1 MHIYT
6 VTKHIIEYIFIQFH
20 RLFETISQYINYQI
34 ELRFSI
40 KLMAI
45 ILLYIATVIWQFV
58 SLSHFIFIK
67 SFETSGHLMMY
78 NIHVKKMKFWF
89 QLILINKK
97 ENWSI
102 IRPLPVLCKT
112 LIIICIHAVTLCY
125 ERIKIYC
132 PPRF

>member
-45 ILLYIATVIWQFV
+45 ILLYIATVI
-58 SLSHFIFIK
+58 
-67 SFETSGHLMMY
+67 
-78 NIHVKKMKFWF
+78 
-89 QLILINKK
+89 
-97 ENWSI
+97 
-102 IRPLPVLCKT
+102 
-112 LIIICIHAVTLCY
+112 
-125 ERIKIYC
+125 
-132 PPRF
+132 

>member
-78 NIHVKKMKFWF
+78 NIHVKKDE
-89 QLILINKK
+89 ILVSTNFDK
-97 ENWSI
+97 
-102 IRPLPVLCKT
+102 
-112 LIIICIHAVTLCY
+112 
-125 ERIKIYC
+125 
-132 PPRF
+132 